1 MRPNF
6 SQTIRPCLQATLKNY
21 QSMNYLTLDNVS
33 KSYGPKILF
42 KDISLLINKGERIAL
57 VAKNGTGK
65 TSLLRVLAGTE
76 GVEGENAKIIFAKGV
91 TIGYLEQDPILNETL
106 TAIEAV
112 FDSDNRNIIAI
123 KNYEKALLDND
134 PLSIQKSLEVLDE
147 LHAWDFEAKIQEIL
161 SKLKI
166 DGFLNQSVKTLSGG
180 QKKRLA
186 LAKLLI
192 DMPDFI
198 ILDEP
203 TNHLDLDMI
212 EWLEVYFT
220 QASITLFTVTHDRYF
235 LDAVCNTIIELEGG
249 KFYRY
254 NGTSRGN
261 REGNYGYY
269 LEQKALRQEVDS
281 ANMAKNRKLFLRE
294 LDWMRRQPQART
306 TKAQSRIDDFHEIKE
321 KVSGKRDN
329 EDLQMDIKAS
339 WMGSKILELHNVA
352 LSFDD
357 IKIVQDFSYKF
368 KKGERIGI
376 VGANGTGKST
386 FLKLMLGEMM
396 PDGGKVV
403 IGETINFGYYNQDG
417 MVFKDDKRVIDVIT
431 DIAEYIP
438 LEKGQKLTAAGLL
451 ERFLF
456 SREQQ
461 QVMASQLS
469 GGEKRRL
476 YLLTILMKNPNF
488 LILDEPTND
497 LDILTL
503 NVLEDFLQNQFT
515 GCLVVVTHDRYFM
528 DKLVDHLFIF
538 EGEGQIKDYNGNYT
552 EYRELKKL
560 ESRGGAK
567 VTAPTPSNNTQK
579 ANDNERKEYN
589 RLEKE
594 LEKLEKRKAEI
605 ENKFNDTANLKTD
618 DITKLSKEL
627 QDIQSQVDM
636 KEMRW
641 LELSELV

>member
-1 MRPNF
+1 
-6 SQTIRPCLQATLKNY
+6 
-21 QSMNYLTLDNVS
+21 MNYLTLDNVS

-76 GVEGENAKIIFAKGV
+76 GVEGENAKILFAKGV
-91 TIGYLEQDPILNETL
+91 TIGYLEQDPVLNETL

-112 FDSDNRNIIAI
+112 FDSENKNIQAI
-123 KNYEKALLDND
+123 KNYEKALLENN

-147 LHAWDFEAKIQEIL
+147 LHAWDFEAKIKEIL

-166 DGFLNQSVKTLSGG
+166 DTFLNQSVKTLSGG

-220 QASITLFTVTHDRYF
+220 QSSITLFTVTHDRYF

-254 NGTSRGN
+254 K
-261 REGNYGYY
+261 GNYGYY
-269 LEQKALRQEVDS
+269 LEQKALRQEVDA

-321 KVSGKRDN
+321 KVSGKREN
-329 EDLQMDIKAS
+329 EDLQMDIKAT
-339 WMGSKILELHNVA
+339 WMGSKILELHNVL

-357 IKIVQDFSYKF
+357 KKIVKDFSYKF
-368 KKGERIGI
+368 RKGERIGI

-386 FLKLMLGEMM
+386 FLKLMLGLMM

-417 MVFKDDKRVIDVIT
+417 MAFKDDKRVIDIIT

-438 LEKGQKLTAAGLL
+438 LEKGQKLTATGLL

-528 DKLVDHLFIF
+528 DKLVEHLFIF
-538 EGEGQIKDYNGNYT
+538 EGDGQIKDYNGNYT

-560 ESRGGAK
+560 ENRELNKASTLSVLSDVK
-567 VTAPTPSNNTQK
+567 K
-579 ANDNERKEYN
+579 ANDNERKEFK
-589 RLEKE
+589 RLEKDI
-594 LEKLEKRKAEI
+594 EKLETRKSEI
-605 ENKFNDTANLKTD
+605 ENKFNDAANLKAE

-627 QDIQSQVDM
+627 EDIQNQLEM

>member
-1 MRPNF
+1 
-6 SQTIRPCLQATLKNY
+6 
-21 QSMNYLTLDNVS
+21 MNYLTLDNVS

-76 GVEGENAKIIFAKGV
+76 GVEGETAKILFAKGISV
-91 TIGYLEQDPILNETL
+91 GYLEQDPILNETL

-112 FDSDNRNIIAI
+112 FDSDNRNIQAI
-123 KNYEKALLDND
+123 KNYEKALLEND
-134 PLSIQKSLEVLDE
+134 PLSIQKSLEVLEE
-147 LHAWDFEAKIQEIL
+147 LQAWDFEAKIKEIL

-166 DGFLNQSVKTLSGG
+166 DSFLNQSVKTLSGG

-192 DMPDFI
+192 DAPDFI
-198 ILDEP
+198 VLDEP

-220 QASITLFTVTHDRYF
+220 QSSMTLFIVTHDRYF
-235 LDAVCNTIIELEGG
+235 LDSVCNTIIELEGG

-254 NGTSRGN
+254 K
-261 REGNYGYY
+261 GNYGYY
-269 LEQKALRQEVDS
+269 LEQKALRQEVDA
-281 ANMAKNRKLFLRE
+281 ANMSKTQKLFLRE
-294 LDWMRRQPQART
+294 LDWMRRQPKART
-306 TKAQSRIDDFHEIKE
+306 TKAQSRIDVFHEIKE
-321 KVSGKRDN
+321 KVSGKREN
-329 EDLQMDIKAS
+329 EDIQMDIKAT

-352 LSFDD
+352 LSFDSK
-357 IKIVQDFSYKF
+357 KIVGDFSYKF

-376 VGANGTGKST
+376 VGSNGTGKTT
-386 FLKLMLGEMM
+386 FLKLITGALM

-417 MVFKDDKRVIDVIT
+417 MAFKDGKRVIDIIT

-438 LEKGQKLTAAGLL
+438 LEKGLKLTASGLL

-456 SREQQ
+456 ARDQQ
-461 QVMASQLS
+461 QVIASQLS

-528 DKLVDHLFIF
+528 DKLVEHLFIF
-538 EGEGQIKDYNGNYT
+538 EGDGQIRDYNGNYT
-552 EYRELKKL
+552 EYRELKKN
-560 ESRGGAK
+560 ENREQNNKG
-567 VTAPTPSNNTQK
+567 TTPSVSNTS
-579 ANDNERKEYN
+579 ATLSEAERKEFK

-594 LEKLEKRKAEI
+594 IEKLETRKGDI
-605 ENKFNDTANLKTD
+605 ENKFNDAANLKPE
-618 DITKLSKEL
+618 DIAKLSKEL
-627 QDIQSQVDM
+627 QDIQEQLEF